1 MEKLRTAAV
10 CGAMLLLAGCPYN
23 AGQPLGSPSARAFD
37 AAILGAWTGCNA
49 EKTADCGRL
58 VLYRFNDSEYYA
70 ELTGIE
76 RPGSNRSIS
85 IATDRY
91 RAFMTDIGVPGLL
104 DVQELSVSTDT
115 PGAHFF
121 VKAELQAD
129 DTLKVSY
136 MSDEFA
142 KEKFSTSEELADY
155 IRKNNTKPGFYET
168 LQIFKRE
175 QGK

>member
-1 MEKLRTAAV
+1 MKKLYMAAV
-10 CGAMLLLAGCPYN
+10 CGVMLLLTGCPYN
-23 AGQPLGSPSARAFD
+23 SGQQLGSPSARTFD
-37 AAILGAWTGCNA
+37 TAILGIWTGCSA

-58 VLYRFNDSEYYA
+58 VLYRFNEAEYYA

-76 RPGSNRSIS
+76 RPGSNRNIN

-129 DTLKVSY
+129 NTLKVSY

-142 KEKFSTSEELADY
+142 KEKFSTAGELADY
-155 IRKNNTKPGFYET
+155 IRKNHTKPGFYET
-168 LQIFKRE
+168 LQDFKRE
-175 QGK
+175 KEK